1 MVDQLCQKNTTD
13 ESCKCCRYCPD
24 HCPCKNS
31 YECIGECDGRS
42 ACKHIFKIPESHP
55 CKQIVWRHMIH
66 IIISKCHTGHEN
78 DRYDIHHDN
87 ADTWQGKQCDIELT
101 VEKRFDI
108 LTKCID
114 MLSLFL
120 HELKAVNSLHVAY
133 I

>member
-31 YECIGECDGRS
+31 YECIGECDCGA
-42 ACKHIFKIPESHP
+42 ACKHVLKVSKSNP
-55 CKQIVWRHMIH
+55 CKQVVWRHMIH
-66 IIISKCHTGHEN
+66 IIIGKCHTGHEN

-87 ADTWQGKQCDIELT
+87 ADTWQGKQCDIKLT
-101 VEKRFDI
+101 IEKRFYI
-108 LTKCID
+108 FCKCID
-114 MLSLFL
+114 MFSLFF
-120 HELKAVNSLHVAY
+120 HKLKPINSFQIAY